1 MHLNTV
7 VENRSFQRQTHVP
20 VSCCYQFSIKHT
32 TSLKKM
38 WYFAFVNIL
47 DYGYAWNTSCSLNPI
62 YTAQKN
68 GLAWLNIAKDE
79 LCHVHCV
86 YLTLPCQCI
95 FWFWDNV
102 RTLSFFPKKKKKNWW
117 GKGKKWHLDNLAAC
131 ENSHTCLWNVL
142 GWLCACSCITAHAL
156 RQNGDREC
164 EGHMGYRESQQITWL
179 VGKIPF
185 NLASQTSKTPKEKT
199 AIYQTLQ
206 VQHWEWLWL
215 YLSWH
220 DSPLTR
226 VAGWSDCRPFRN
238 SHHNVVSSNTCSIM

>member
-32 TSLKKM
+32 TSLKM

-102 RTLSFFPKKKKKNWW
+102 RTLSFFPKKKKISGEARVKSGTSTIWQRV
-117 GKGKKWHLDNLAAC
+117 KILILA
-131 ENSHTCLWNVL
+131 SGTFWDD
-142 GWLCACSCITAHAL
+142 CAHALVSAHAL

-199 AIYQTLQ
+199 AIYRTLQ